1 MNFLKSLSTP
11 FRGGLLM
18 FAGLAVA
25 VALLY
30 DWSPATAQ
38 TPPTKLAVVD
48 VNKVLSSSKP
58 GRAAYDSLK
67 KLQESKLAE
76 MTAMDN
82 SIKQLEATR
91 TAANASTV
99 DKQVSDKRVAMRRA
113 AEDAEKAI
121 QVERD
126 KALQGLELK
135 VKPVVDAV
143 SKELK
148 LALVFNKF
156 ESGLVYAD
164 DSTDITSVVIQKLD
178 AATP

>member
-1 MNFLKSLSTP
+1 MNCLKALSTS
-11 FRGGLLM
+11 FRSGLLI
-18 FAGLAVA
+18 FAGFAVA

-48 VNKVLSSSKP
+48 VNKVLTASKP

-67 KLQESKLAE
+67 KHQDAKVAE
-76 MTAMDN
+76 VRAMEN

-91 TAANASTV
+91 TPQNAATV
-99 DKQVSDKRVAMRRA
+99 DPQINDKRLAMRRA
-113 AEDAEKAI
+113 AEDADKAV
-121 QVERD
+121 QAERD
-126 KALQGLELK
+126 KALQALEVK

-143 SKELK
+143 AKELK
-148 LALVFNKF
+148 LAVVFNKF

-164 DSTDITSVVIQKLD
+164 DSADITNVVIQRLD

>member
-1 MNFLKSLSTP
+1 MAFLKSLSTS

-25 VALLY
+25 FALLY

-48 VNKVLSSSKP
+48 VQKVLTSSKP

-67 KLQESKLAE
+67 KLQDGKVAE
-76 MTAMDN
+76 VTAMDN
-82 SIKQLEATR
+82 AIKQLEATR

-99 DKQVSDKRVAMRRA
+99 DSQVNDKRTAMRRA
-113 AEDAEKAI
+113 AEDAEKTI

-126 KALQGLELK
+126 KALMALEAK

-143 SKELK
+143 AKELK

-164 DSTDITSVVIQKLD
+164 DSTDITSVVIQRID